1 MSENLEVRSFSDG
14 EVRFWLVNGTVHI
27 KAATTHGDPVELTEV
42 EVKEL
47 AQALLE
53 SIKEQ

>member
-1 MSENLEVRSFSDG
+1 MSDDTEVHNFSDG
-14 EVRFWLVNGTVHI
+14 EVRFWLVDGTVHI
-27 KAATTHGDPVELTEV
+27 KAATAFGDPIELTEV

-47 AQALLE
+47 ALALLE